1 MSICRIFLKR
11 DTEIIIDWGLEGWG
25 HARSFLSFSYTLF
38 FLLCELFLLPYNCS
52 VSTVKG

>member
-25 HARSFLSFSYTLF
+25 HARSFLSFSLYT
-38 FLLCELFLLPYNCS
+38 FLL
-52 VSTVKG
+52 TM